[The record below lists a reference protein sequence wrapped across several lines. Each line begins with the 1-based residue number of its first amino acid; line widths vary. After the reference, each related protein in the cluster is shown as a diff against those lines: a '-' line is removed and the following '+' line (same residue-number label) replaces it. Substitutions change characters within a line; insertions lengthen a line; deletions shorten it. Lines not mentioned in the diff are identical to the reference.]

1 MSSIVQKY
9 WFFINFLL
17 KTKIRKQRRAV
28 IKSADKDQIKVLAEI
43 FANTLGGSIPVSPT
57 GRKQLRP
64 FKNILGKI
72 SHKTT
77 PGKDRKCLIH
87 VFHISSIIFKHI
99 VLIIKLLNFVRPTL
113 ELLKQ

>member
-43 FANTLGGSIPVSPT
+43 IANTLGGSIPVSPT

-64 FKNILGKI
+64 FKNILRKI

-77 PGKDRKCLIH
+77 PGKDRKRLL
-87 VFHISSIIFKHI
+87 FKHI